1 MQRTLLAVVVTLA
14 AGLFVVGCGSSDNNK
29 TTATKAKSV
38 ATQAKSNAGAGG
50 SSTLLIS
57 ADPSGELKFNKS
69 LLAAKSGAVTIK
81 MSNPSTVPHAV
92 AVAGNGVDKAGET
105 VMQGG
110 TSTVSLDLKPGT
122 YQFYCPVP
130 GHSQGG
136 MKGTLT
142 VA

>member
-1 MQRTLLAVVVTLA
+1 M
-14 AGLFVVGCGSSDNNK
+14 
-29 TTATKAKSV
+29 
-38 ATQAKSNAGAGG
+38 
-50 SSTLLIS
+50 
-57 ADPSGELKFNKS
+57 
-69 LLAAKSGAVTIK
+69 
-81 MSNPSTVPHAV
+81 
-92 AVAGNGVDKAGET
+92 DKAGET